1 MGSEFLGA
9 PALVFTEDLKQIQ
22 RMAPLM
28 QKVLIVDPA
37 PASARML
44 GDLLRSITQLQLWTA
59 PTTRKGLEAAR
70 QINPQLIFVEL
81 AGTDVD
87 GIDFTRA
94 LRRSEAACRQVPI
107 IMVTATATAAVIV
120 GARDAGVHEFL
131 RKPYTT
137 KDLLRRLEAVTLRPR
152 DWVEA
157 VEYIGPDRRR
167 FNSGDYKGAL
177 KRRSDLK
184 ATPDA
189 ARITQALKIVR
200 SAVPAVV
207 TDPAQAMRAMLA
219 QMVELQRAATVTKN
233 AELAKATAEFQL
245 FLAKAAQTGVL
256 VPAQV
261 AQQAAPLLAFL
272 PKDEP
277 SKEKSAKEKAA

>member
-1 MGSEFLGA
+1 M
-9 PALVFTEDLKQIQ
+9 FTEDLKQIQ

-44 GDLLRSITQLQLWTA
+44 GDLMRSITPLQMWTA
-59 PTTRKGLEAAR
+59 SSTRKGLEAAR

-81 AGTDVD
+81 AGAEVA
-87 GIDFTRA
+87 GIEFTKL
-94 LRRSEAACRQVPI
+94 LRKSEAVCRQVPV
-107 IMVTATATAAVIV
+107 IMVTATATAAAIV

-167 FNSGDYKGAL
+167 FNSGDYQGAL
-177 KRRSDLK
+177 KRRSDIA
-184 ATPDA
+184 ATPEA
-189 ARITQALKIVR
+189 ERIIQALKIVR
-200 SAVPAVV
+200 SAVPAVA
-207 TDPAQAMRAMLA
+207 TDPTQAMRAMLA
-219 QMVELQRAATVTKN
+219 QMVELQRAAAVTQN
-233 AELAKATAEFQL
+233 MALAKATVEFQL
-245 FLAKAAQTGVL
+245 FLAKAAQSGVL
-256 VPAQV
+256 VSTEV
-261 AQQAAPLLAFL
+261 AKQAAPLLAFL

-277 SKEKSAKEKAA
+277 SKGKAA

>member
-1 MGSEFLGA
+1 ML
-9 PALVFTEDLKQIQ
+9 TEDLKQIQ
-22 RMAPLM
+22 RMSPLM
-28 QKVLIVDPA
+28 RKVLIVDPA

-44 GDLLRSITQLQLWTA
+44 GDLMRSITPLQLWTA

-70 QINPQLIFVEL
+70 SINPQLIFVEF
-81 AGTDVD
+81 ASADVD
-87 GIDFTRA
+87 GIEFTKL
-94 LRRSEAACRQVPI
+94 LRKSEMVCRQAPV
-107 IMVTATATAAVIV
+107 IMITAAATAAAIV

-177 KRRSDLK
+177 KRRSDTE
-184 ATPDA
+184 ATPEA
-189 ARITQALKIVR
+189 TRITQALKIVR
-200 SAVPAVV
+200 AAVPAVA

-219 QMVELQRAATVTKN
+219 QMVELQRASVVTKN
-233 AELAKATAEFQL
+233 AALAKATVEFQL
-245 FLAKAAQTGVL
+245 FLAKAAQSGVL
-256 VPAQV
+256 VAADV
-261 AQQAAPLLAFL
+261 AERAAPLLTFL

-277 SKEKSAKEKAA
+277 SKEEAA

>member
-1 MGSEFLGA
+1 MFND
-9 PALVFTEDLKQIQ
+9 DLKQIR

-28 QKVLIVDPA
+28 QKVLIVDPT

-44 GDLLRSITQLQLWTA
+44 GDLMRSIAPLQLWTA
-59 PTTRKGLEAAR
+59 PTTRKGLDAAR

-81 AGTDVD
+81 AGVNVD
-87 GIDFTRA
+87 GLEFTKL
-94 LRRSEAACRQVPI
+94 LRKSEAVCRQVPI
-107 IMVTATATAAVIV
+107 IMVTASATEAAII

-184 ATPDA
+184 ATPEA
-189 ARITQALKIVR
+189 TRITQALKIVR
-200 SAVPAVV
+200 SAVPAVA

-219 QMVELQRAATVTKN
+219 QMVELQRAASVTKN
-233 AELAKATAEFQL
+233 EELAKATAEFQL
-245 FLAKAAQTGVL
+245 FLAKAAQSGVL
-256 VPAQV
+256 APVEV
-261 AQQAAPLLAFL
+261 AKQAVPLLAFL
-272 PKDEP
+272 PEDEP
-277 SKEKSAKEKAA
+277 AKGKAA